1 MRINFARS
9 FEKSD
14 KNFIDLFNK
23 EGMKKLYLF
32 IELY

>member
-1 MRINFARS
+1 MRINFAQN
-9 FEKSD
+9 FESD
-14 KNFIDLFNK
+14 KNFMDLFNK